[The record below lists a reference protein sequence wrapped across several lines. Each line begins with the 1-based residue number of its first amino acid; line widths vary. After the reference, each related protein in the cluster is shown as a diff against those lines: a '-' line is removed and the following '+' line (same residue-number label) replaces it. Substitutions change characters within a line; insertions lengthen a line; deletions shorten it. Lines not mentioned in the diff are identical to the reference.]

1 MASVDKLNNQHS
13 ELKKIIAN
21 LSDLLHPDII
31 KSNSIEL
38 ASMLTKFSSKMNL
51 HLALEDKILY
61 PNLISHS
68 DRKISQKAKIFMKEM
83 GNIKKKFGI
92 YINRWRFS
100 SNINSI
106 PMDFINESH
115 SIFEVLSKRIKRED
129 EDLFPL
135 LA

>member
-135 LA
+135 LT

>member
-1 MASVDKLNNQHS
+1 MPSVDKLKNQHS

-83 GNIKKKFGI
+83 GNIKKEFGI

>member
-1 MASVDKLNNQHS
+1 MPSVDKLHDQHS

-21 LSDLLHPDII
+21 LSDLLHSDII
-31 KSNSIEL
+31 KSKSMEL
-38 ASMLTKFSSKMNL
+38 ARLLIKFSSKMNL

-61 PNLISHS
+61 PNLIWHS
-68 DRKISQKAKIFMKEM
+68 DRKISQKAKTFMEEM

-100 SNINSI
+100 SNIDSL

-135 LA
+135 LT

>member
-83 GNIKKKFGI
+83 GNIKKEFGI